1 MLAIRYRWKGKCPK
15 HPRYD
20 PVRGGEGAIKGS
32 CPTCTLLFRVYEAHR
47 MTEQIARSFEEIA
60 RVGETIPMIRKAAGI
75 VDDEQRRIRESDG
88 EVMRRGRLR
97 SAS

>member
-15 HPRYD
+15 HPNYD
-20 PVRGGEGAIKGS
+20 PVKHGEGAIKGS

-47 MTEQIARSFEEIA
+47 MTEQIARSYDEIA
-60 RVGETIPMIRKAAGI
+60 SEGETLPMIRKIAGI
-75 VDDEQRRIRESDG
+75 VVDQERRIQDEEARIDRS
-88 EVMRRGRLR
+88 RLR

>member
-20 PVRGGEGAIKGS
+20 PVKGGEGAIKGT
-32 CPTCTLLFRVYEAHR
+32 CPTCTLLFRVHEAHR
-47 MTEQIARSFEEIA
+47 MTAEIA
-60 RVGETIPMIRKAAGI
+60 RTFDEVLGAGETVPMVHKIAGI
-75 VDDEQRRIRESDG
+75 VADQDRRIRDNG
-88 EVMRRGRLR
+88 EAARRGRLR